1 MKRFPLLVGL
11 LLAVAIHA
19 DWHLA
24 RSHGHRLSGEWAQH
38 WLVGMPVF
46 AFIALYVARTWPQ
59 DTWRAGARLLGAGIF
74 LGMVLEPLAEA
85 LLYNVP
91 LSALEWPARWTAFSE
106 FGAAGLLTYLGVM
119 ALTAK
124 DRPAA

>member
-1 MKRFPLLVGL
+1 VRKFPLLVGL

-24 RSHGHRLSGEWAQH
+24 RSHGHRLSGAWAQH

-46 AFIALYVARTWPQ
+46 AFIALYVARTGPL
-59 DTWRAGARLLGAGIF
+59 DTWRASARLIGAGIF

-85 LLYNVP
+85 LLYNQP

-106 FGAAGLLTYLGVM
+106 FGAAGLLTYLWVM
-119 ALTAK
+119 ALAER
-124 DRPAA
+124 DRAAN